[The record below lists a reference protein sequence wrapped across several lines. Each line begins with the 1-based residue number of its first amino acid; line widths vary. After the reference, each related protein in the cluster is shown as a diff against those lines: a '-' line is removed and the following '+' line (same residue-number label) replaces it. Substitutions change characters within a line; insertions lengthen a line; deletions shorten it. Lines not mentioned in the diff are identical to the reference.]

1 MKDLTDRL
9 QQLLTDAE
17 DCDLIGK
24 LATDMTKR
32 ETFKRLAD
40 QLRKA
45 AADIEQVIAQKKAAG
60 ET

>member
-9 QQLLTDAE
+9 QQLLADAE